1 MLGHSRQI
9 RGGFMTGKA
18 LLMAAGAL
26 ITAPSYAQSDQTS
39 GSGLE
44 EIVVTAQR
52 RAENLQRVPIS
63 VTTATGAE
71 LATRGITDSMRLAA
85 VVPGIT
91 IRTNSGSFQPSIRG
105 IGTPSN
111 VVESPVALYIDGVYF
126 PQQREG
132 LRQFTDIAQIAV
144 LKGPQG
150 TLFGRNATGGV
161 IQITTLA
168 PTHEFSGTIRGE
180 IDNYATLRT
189 SAYVTGGLTPTIAA
203 SVSLSYAHQGQG
215 WGENLSTGR
224 DTNQIRHDAA
234 ARIKLLFEPGPNT
247 SATLIADYT
256 HRSQIANG
264 YRPYPGTRYLSTLPQ
279 VGSLTSPY
287 DNFGVIDGLNKFKGG
302 GVSLTINQDMS
313 WAKLVSISSFRENK
327 ALFQFDNLSAPARTF
342 DVRSPNN
349 RNKTYSQE
357 LQLVSPSGGGLDWT
371 IGVFYFHN
379 DVSSRPIN
387 RLFFGSFYSP
397 LPTSVARSSTY
408 ATERTES
415 VAPFAQA
422 TYEIFDRTKL
432 TLGARYTYEK
442 RSLKN
447 AYAIA
452 TRNNGVTTTTLF
464 NPDPLTIKRP
474 TFRVALDH
482 RFTDQ
487 VFGYASFNTGI
498 KSGGFSS
505 IAPANPPYNPEKL
518 TAYEAGIKTELFDRR
533 LRFNIGG
540 FYYDYANVQVIQ
552 FVGIVQT
559 VVNGA
564 SARLYG
570 LDVDYQFQINDNWR
584 LSGGAELEST
594 KFTDYRNAVFTSPLP
609 NGGATVFAGNATG
622 NRLPLAQKLSA
633 TAALDYNR
641 DVGQGA
647 INFNLTAN
655 YNSGYYFE
663 ADNFLRQGAYTVLN
677 SSVQWSPSNS
687 NFSVGIFGRNLLNE
701 HVITQA
707 TSQAAGYPV
716 TYGFAPRTYGV
727 QLQAKF

>member
-1 MLGHSRQI
+1 
-9 RGGFMTGKA
+9 MTSKA
-18 LLMAAGAL
+18 LLLAAGTL
-26 ITAPSYAQSDQTS
+26 IAVPAYAQSNES
-39 GSGLE
+39 NESNGAGLQ

-52 RAENLQRVPIS
+52 RAENLQRVPIA

-71 LATRGITDSMRLAA
+71 LTARGITDTMRLAA

-132 LRQFTDIAQIAV
+132 IRQFNDVAQVAV

-180 IDNYATLRT
+180 VDNYATVRT
-189 SAYVTGGLTPTIAA
+189 SAYMTGGLTETIAA
-203 SVSLSYAHQGQG
+203 SASLSYAHQGQG

-224 DTNQIRHDAA
+224 DTNRIRHDVAG
-234 ARIKLLFEPGPNT
+234 RIKLLFEPGADT

-256 HRSQIANG
+256 DRSQLANG
-264 YRPYPGTRYLSTLPQ
+264 YRPYPGTRYASIFPQ
-279 VGSLTSPY
+279 VGPLPSIY
-287 DNFGVIDGLNKFKGG
+287 DNYGVVDGQNKFKGG
-302 GVSLTINQDMS
+302 GVSLTINQDMH
-313 WAKLVSISSFRENK
+313 WAKLVSISAFRSNK
-327 ALFQFDNLSAPARTF
+327 AFFQFDNLSAPARTF
-342 DVRSPNN
+342 DATSPNN

-357 LQLVSPSGGGLDWT
+357 LQLVSPSGGKLDWT
-371 IGVFYFHN
+371 MGVYYFHN

-387 RLFFGSFYSP
+387 RNFFGPFYSP
-397 LPTSVARSSTY
+397 LPTSLANSSTY

-422 TYEIFDRTKL
+422 TYEVFDSTKL

-442 RSLKN
+442 RSVKD

-452 TRNNGVTTTTLF
+452 VRNNGVTTTTF
-464 NPDPLTIKRP
+464 YNPAPLTIKRP
-474 TFRVALDH
+474 TFRIALDH
-482 RFTDQ
+482 RFSDQ
-487 VFGYASFNTGI
+487 IFGYASFNTGI

-505 IAPANPPYNPEKL
+505 IAPANPPYKPEKL
-518 TAYEAGIKTELFDRR
+518 TAYEAGIKTELFDRKLR
-533 LRFNIGG
+533 LNLGG
-540 FYYDYANVQVIQ
+540 FYYDYTNVQVIQ

-570 LDVDYQFQINDNWR
+570 LDLDYEIRVDDNLR

-594 KFTDYRNAVFTSPLP
+594 KFTDYPNAVFTTPLP
-609 NGGATVFAGNATG
+609 GGGATVFPGNAKG
-622 NRLPLAQKLSA
+622 NQLPLAQKFSA

-641 DVGQGA
+641 DIGQGA

-663 ADNFLRQGAYTVLN
+663 ADNRLRQGAYTVLN
-677 SSVQWSPSNS
+677 SSLQWSPTNS
-687 NFSVGIFGRNLLNE
+687 DVSVGIFGRNLLNE

-727 QLQAKF
+727 QFQVKF